1 MNTMNTNQFGILYI
15 VATPIGNLQDI
26 TLRAI
31 EILKSVDY
39 IAAED
44 TRHSKPLLQHYL
56 IKTPTISLHE
66 HNEEERTVQ
75 LLKRLVQGESIALIS
90 DAGTPLI
97 SDPGYILVEK
107 ARAEGIRVVPI
118 PGACA
123 AVAALSASGL
133 STDRFV
139 FEGFLPQKSSLRKQI
154 LEQMLQ
160 EKRTAILYEAP
171 HRMLDLLQDIQTI
184 LGANRQIVIARELT
198 KLFETIYSGTVA
210 EALLWACHD
219 PNQQRGEFVV
229 LLAGVKSETSSDEQ
243 SVQVTEVLKIL
254 LESLPL
260 KQAVELASK
269 ITKQRKNELY
279 QLALTLKSS

>member
-1 MNTMNTNQFGILYI
+1 MNTNQFGILYI

-139 FEGFLPQKSSLRKQI
+139 FEGFLPQKSSLRKQL

-160 EKRTAILYEAP
+160 EKRTVILYEAP

-210 EALLWACHD
+210 EALLWASHD